1 VAVTAVSVFMVPA
14 LTVVPPSPEPAGGAT
29 DKVSGAVIGISGTT
43 AMPAALVVKSWSGVR

>member
-1 VAVTAVSVFMVPA
+1 VTAVSVFMVPA

-43 AMPAALVVKSWSGVR
+43 AVPAALVVKSWSGVR